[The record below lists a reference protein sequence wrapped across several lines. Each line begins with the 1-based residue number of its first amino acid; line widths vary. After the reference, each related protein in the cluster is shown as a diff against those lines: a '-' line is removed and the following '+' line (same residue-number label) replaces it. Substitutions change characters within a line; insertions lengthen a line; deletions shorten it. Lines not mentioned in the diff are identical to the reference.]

1 MDRRLW
7 IEGLWM
13 SLLGGI
19 GIGSCA
25 SLRTPMAHASPM
37 LADRLIS
44 APRFGHFQL
53 PPAPGETTPP
63 ILTALL
69 SIPDQPWIAC
79 SGDDYWIRSV
89 DPKDQRIVEAW
100 PANRQWI
107 SHLRWDARTRSIVG
121 CGRDG
126 KVWRKPMNGSPSA
139 TRWDLPISLK
149 DLHSIPW
156 SDVRELAWIASD
168 DRGDVV
174 SIDATTDEIRMW
186 WSDRSQG
193 PWRIALHSE
202 QKVVALAGRTG
213 EVVLLEWPS
222 GKEIVR
228 RRLHRAPIRAMAIDP
243 DRNLL
248 FTASEDRVLQA
259 LDLASHES
267 HRISID
273 DPTPWTAMIMAD
285 RRLLALG
292 GQDGTIRWIDREE
305 RIEVDRWEGHQ
316 GTLTALAVHQDLL
329 ISASYDA
336 TIRFWPLADLGHR
349 LAGRLQGRRVP

>member
-1 MDRRLW
+1 MDRRGW
-7 IEGLWM
+7 IEGLWG

-19 GIGSCA
+19 GFGSCA
-25 SLRTPMAHASPM
+25 SLRTPMAHASPV

-44 APRFGHFQL
+44 APRIGHFQL

-69 SIPDQPWIAC
+69 STPDLPWIAC
-79 SGDDYWIRSV
+79 SGDDCWIRSV
-89 DPKDQRIVEAW
+89 DPKDRRIVEAW

-107 SHLRWDARTRSIVG
+107 SQLLWDARTRSVIG

-126 KVWRKPMNGSPSA
+126 RVWRKTIDDSTA
-139 TRWDLPISLK
+139 AARWDLPMSLK
-149 DLHSIPW
+149 ELHSIPW
-156 SDVRELAWIASD
+156 SDEAKLAWIASN
-168 DRGDVV
+168 DRGEIV
-174 SIDATTDEIRMW
+174 SIDTFTDEIRLW

-193 PWRIALHSE
+193 PWRIVLHPE
-202 QKVVALAGRTG
+202 RKVVALAGRTG

-222 GKEIVR
+222 GREIVR
-228 RRLHRAPIRAMAIDP
+228 RRLHRAPIRALAIDP

-248 FTASEDRVLQA
+248 FTASEDRALQT
-259 LDLASHES
+259 LDLVSHES
-267 HRISID
+267 DRISID
-273 DPTPWTAMIMAD
+273 DPAPWTAMILAD

-305 RIEVDRWEGHQ
+305 RMEVDRWEGHQ
-316 GTLTALAVHQDLL
+316 GTLTALAVYEDLL

-336 TIRFWPLADLGHR
+336 TIRFWPMADLGHR
-349 LAGRLQGRRVP
+349 LAGRLQGRSP

>member
-1 MDRRLW
+1 MDRRAW
-7 IEGLWM
+7 IEGFWV

-19 GIGSCA
+19 GVGSCA
-25 SLRTPMAHASPM
+25 SLRSSMAYASPM

-63 ILTALL
+63 IVTALL
-69 SIPDQPWIAC
+69 RIPDFPWIAC
-79 SGDDYWIRSV
+79 SGDDCWIRSM
-89 DPKDQRIVEAW
+89 DPKEQRIGEAW

-107 SHLRWDARTRSIVG
+107 SQLRWDARTQSIVG

-126 KVWRKPMNGSPSA
+126 TLWRKPMDGAKLAS
-139 TRWDLPISLK
+139 RWDLPISLR

-156 SDVRELAWIASD
+156 SDEAKLAWIAST
-168 DRGDVV
+168 DRGEVV
-174 SIDATTDEIRMW
+174 SIDAFTDEIRTW
-186 WSDRSQG
+186 WSDGSQG
-193 PWRIALHSE
+193 PWRIALHPE
-202 QKVVALAGRTG
+202 QKLVALAGRTG

-222 GKEIVR
+222 GQEIFR

-259 LDLASHES
+259 LDLVRHD
-267 HRISID
+267 HHKIPID
-273 DPTPWTAMIMAD
+273 DATPWTAMILAGS
-285 RRLLALG
+285 RLLALG
-292 GQDGTIRWIDREE
+292 GQDGTIRWVDRQE

-316 GTLTALAVHQDLL
+316 GTLTALAVYEDLL

-349 LAGRLQGRRVP
+349 IAGRWPGRSP

>member
-1 MDRRLW
+1 MDRRAW
-7 IEGLWM
+7 IEGFWV
-13 SLLGGI
+13 SLMGGI
-19 GIGSCA
+19 GVGSCA
-25 SLRTPMAHASPM
+25 SLRSSMAYASPM

-63 ILTALL
+63 IVTALL
-69 SIPDQPWIAC
+69 RIPDFPWIAC
-79 SGDDYWIRSV
+79 SGDDCWVRSM
-89 DPKDQRIVEAW
+89 DPKEQRIGEAW

-107 SHLRWDARTRSIVG
+107 SQLRWDVRSQSIVG

-126 KVWRKPMNGSPSA
+126 TLWRKPMDGAKLAS
-139 TRWDLPISLK
+139 RWDLPISLR

-156 SDVRELAWIASD
+156 SDEAKLAWIAST
-168 DRGDVV
+168 DRGEVV
-174 SIDATTDEIRMW
+174 SIDAFTDEIRTW
-186 WSDRSQG
+186 WSDGSQG
-193 PWRIALHSE
+193 PWRIALHPE
-202 QKVVALAGRTG
+202 QKLVGLAGRTG

-222 GKEIVR
+222 GQEIFR

-259 LDLASHES
+259 LDLVRHD
-267 HRISID
+267 HHKIPID
-273 DPTPWTAMIMAD
+273 DATPWTAMILAGS
-285 RRLLALG
+285 RLLALG
-292 GQDGTIRWIDREE
+292 GQDGTIRWVDRQE

-316 GTLTALAVHQDLL
+316 GTLTSLAVYQDFLV
-329 ISASYDA
+329 SASYDA

-349 LAGRLQGRRVP
+349 IARRLPGRSP